1 MERYGVL
8 LTIELYIYHTEFH
21 LNMSSCLRDENVL
34 LDRQRALY
42 IFYLVNVALQ
52 LRMTPL
58 HWAVEREHVDT
69 VEVLLQNGAN
79 PHEVSKFDKTSFHI
93 AQDNNRQDI
102 VQLLQAAAER
112 LSPLQTLSAS
122 AADQAMEDA
131 TLTAT
136 QSLAV
141 ELAQVPTPA
150 HQEEVQT
157 SATASSTAG
166 LSHITEHSDCL
177 TAV

>member
-1 MERYGVL
+1 
-8 LTIELYIYHTEFH
+8 
-21 LNMSSCLRDENVL
+21 
-34 LDRQRALY
+34 
-42 IFYLVNVALQ
+42 
-52 LRMTPL
+52 MTPL

-112 LSPLQTLSAS
+112 LSPLQTVSVS
-122 AADQAMEDA
+122 AAEQAMEDA

-166 LSHITEHSDCL
+166 LSHITEHSDYL
-177 TAV
+177 TAIWWNSVSYRVT

>member
-1 MERYGVL
+1 MEKGEVL
-8 LTIELYIYHTEFH
+8 VTIEFYIYHTEFH
-21 LNMSSCLRDENVL
+21 LNMSSGLEGEMCWLADGE
-34 LDRQRALY
+34 QY
-42 IFYLVNVALQ
+42 FFYLVNVALQ

-93 AQDNNRQDI
+93 AHDNNRQDI

-112 LSPLQTLSAS
+112 LSPLHTVSAS
-122 AADQAMEDA
+122 AAEQAMEDA

-136 QSLAV
+136 QSLAI

-157 SATASSTAG
+157 STTASSTAG
-166 LSHITEHSDCL
+166 L
-177 TAV
+177 